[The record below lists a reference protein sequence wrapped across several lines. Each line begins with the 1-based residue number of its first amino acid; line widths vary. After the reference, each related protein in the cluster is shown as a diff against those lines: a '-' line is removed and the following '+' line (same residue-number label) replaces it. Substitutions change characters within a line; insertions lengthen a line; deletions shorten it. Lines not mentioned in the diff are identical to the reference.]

1 MLRSRIRR
9 SVYRRAEAFLGAIR
23 LVEARPLPVSNRT
36 SVREAPPPKPAPAVA
51 ASAPAGEGPTV
62 EAVQVLL
69 DDLVRPALQMDGG
82 DITLI
87 KVEEGDVYVELVGA
101 CSSCP
106 SSVMTMKLGVE
117 RLLEDELPGFRS
129 LIDITSA
136 APTPS
141 V

>member
-1 MLRSRIRR
+1 
-9 SVYRRAEAFLGAIR
+9 
-23 LVEARPLPVSNRT
+23 
-36 SVREAPPPKPAPAVA
+36 
-51 ASAPAGEGPTV
+51 
-62 EAVQVLL
+62 
-69 DDLVRPALQMDGG
+69 MDGG